1 MDTKTKI
8 QSRTRVGFGTTPES
22 VDGVHAQ
29 AVPLPLPFEDGADE
43 AVPFVLTAAA
53 HREVLGRSV
62 PRLAPVPDRS
72 EGSGAA
78 VGPVPSAQT
87 AAASDD
93 EAPDTRRVQARALLR
108 SGMPVTTI
116 AAALGVD
123 VSAVEQWTADLEDE
137 LARRRR
143 AAARRRPAPART
155 SPGRDGRRSEAAVGH
170 ATLAPQLVPGL
181 ALALAEVDD
190 DGVALVHH
198 DVGPVAILLGAVRAR
213 LEVPAGRIRV
223 AVRLAPDV
231 PTDRTRAI
239 LAEQLGVEATTIVIG
254 RAGLGSSRPLELRV
268 DVRDADAARLVR
280 GWQDGAP
287 LDDADAADGTTDGP
301 ADGTGLRGWDSNP
314 QTFRLT
320 ADCSAN

>member
-1 MDTKTKI
+1 MDTKTKMKI
-8 QSRTRVGFGTTPES
+8 QSATQAAT
-22 VDGVHAQ
+22 Q

-43 AVPFVLTAAA
+43 AVPFILTAAA

-72 EGSGAA
+72 DDPGTPVGS
-78 VGPVPSAQT
+78 VPSAQED
-87 AAASDD
+87 AASID
-93 EAPDTRRVQARALLR
+93 EGSDTRRVQARALLR

-123 VSAVEQWTADLEDE
+123 VSAVERWTADLGDE

-143 AAARRRPAPART
+143 SAARRRPAPART
-155 SPGRDGRRSEAAVGH
+155 SPERGAGRRSEAAGDP
-170 ATLAPQLVPGL
+170 APLAPQLVPGL

-198 DVGPVAILLGAVRAR
+198 DVGPVAILLGAIRAR
-213 LEVPAGRIRV
+213 LDVPAGRIRV

-254 RAGLGSSRPLELRV
+254 RAGFGSPRPLELRV
-268 DVRDADAARLVR
+268 DLRDADAARLVR

-287 LDDADAADGTTDGP
+287 LDGADAAGATTDGP